1 MSLDYYFQV
10 LVSLFFIGSIL
21 FVVYKISL
29 NYKQKIFSGDL
40 ILKDRLAI
48 DKNSSVVVI
57 NYKDKNY
64 LLSVSEKEIG
74 VIDELPLSSD

>member
-10 LVSLFFIGSIL
+10 LVALFFIGSIL
-21 FVVYKISL
+21 YVIYKISL

-48 DKNSSVVVI
+48 DKNASIIVI
-57 NYKDKNY
+57 NYKEKNY
-64 LLSVSEKEIG
+64 LLSITEKSVN
-74 VIDELPLSSD
+74 VIDEMPLSSD

>member
-10 LVSLFFIGSIL
+10 LISLFFIGSIL
-21 FVVYKISL
+21 FVIYKISL

-48 DKNSSVVVI
+48 DKNASVVVI
-57 NYKDKNY
+57 NYKSKAY
-64 LLSVSEKEIG
+64 LLSISEKSIN
-74 VIDELPLSSD
+74 VIDQMPLSSE